1 MEERRHLE
9 HLSDL
14 QRRVYAEWRP
24 WTRTLSE
31 VADSL
36 GVDPSR
42 GLDRLDARNR
52 RDHFGPNIPVDLGG
66 RLSLLSVLGSEL
78 AEPMVLLL
86 VAVGVLYSMWG
97 DPWDA
102 VTIFVA
108 IAAVVCLGAYT
119 QWRSKQAL
127 ASLRNSVPSNTTV
140 LRDGC
145 EGVVPAD
152 DVVPGEVIVLRHGQ
166 SVPADAV
173 VALCHS
179 LTVDEGVLTG
189 ESQSASKA
197 ALGSA
202 WTDEDFDMPEEDGE
216 IDGALPFSLSSLPET
231 LLCAGTTATTGRAV
245 AIVVATGA
253 NTAISANIHQLLGR
267 DSRGA
272 KPHQLAPTQQH
283 MARLAGQLS
292 LIAIAASALMAVVGM
307 FVGNMHWRSALLMGM
322 SLAFA
327 TIPEE
332 LPLVARASLALGSRA
347 LARHRLLV
355 RRVAAA
361 DALSSVSVIVTDKT
375 GTLTRSRLVVSSIMA
390 ICADPAAGCGLAVE
404 VLTPE
409 AIQLSERSAALATP
423 LYSAWSLSVDPLE
436 SRPLMQRLAAIH
448 RRGILGQQQQMPSRP
463 QSVRRRPSFK
473 AALRTPPFE
482 PVRGFGKDF
491 LNSAVLNSLP
501 AGYDDDDGS
510 EIGDGGISMVFGI
523 QKQLPRD
530 PETGS
535 IPVLSITDAISA
547 MCNCLSEPTGELPFD
562 AAQRVSART
571 RTAAAPPVSFSRK
584 RRPHGKDAATN
595 SSDEDNSAD
604 PTSGGVGVNKH
615 WTVIKGAPE
624 VLVPQCTRVW
634 HSDASGSNSPLLTDD
649 IRLGRVAGIEAM
661 PDSLAQNISRSAAKL
676 AAGGSRVI
684 AYALAITDQP
694 LFAPAAPKSND
705 NVATLDVE
713 NAAATVSLSEHS
725 QLPGDLIFVGAF
737 AFFDPPQR
745 EARPVVQECQDA
757 GIRVILATGDHPSTA
772 LAVASTV
779 GIVES
784 HSRTTGDSS
793 RPPSPSPLALY
804 HHHHHHQR
812 YADSRPKASYGS
824 LDKSNS
830 AGAAVPSRRS
840 ASSAMAAAGGGSCVA
855 AEVHAVTGEMV
866 QRSLVQGSFD
876 QLIDESNVFA
886 RVTPAQ
892 KLRLIHAL
900 QARGHVV
907 AFIGD
912 GINDAPSLTRADVG
926 ICMGANPSTAD
937 VAMDAAGLIVLSGNF
952 SAVVRCLRE
961 ARRRSANARKC
972 TMFYLAC
979 KLALLLL
986 FALLLLTKGATPMT
1000 PVQVIIIKV
1009 VADLGATR
1017 TMLAEHAE
1025 GLTVKSGEDSASLTA
1040 LARVDQIVH
1049 DSRWQRF
1056 SLVAR
1061 SVVFYASALFIA
1073 CALPLLVPSML
1084 LPSWAVAPVAPTLTF
1099 LTWMS
1104 AHALLGISMC
1114 TRLLPLRIFRVNRL
1128 GLRWLAGSIA
1138 VVILASTIPQLSAHM
1153 DIVPLN
1159 VAEWALVIASPL
1171 LMFGGLELFKEL
1183 RYRWLVPR
1191 ANSG

>member
-14 QRRVYAEWRP
+14 QRRVHVEWRP
-24 WTRTLSE
+24 WGRTLSE

-52 RDHFGPNIPVDLGG
+52 REHFGPNIPVDLGQ
-66 RLSLLSVLGSEL
+66 RLSLWSVLCIEL
-78 AEPMVLLL
+78 AEPMVVLL
-86 VAVGVLYSMWG
+86 VGVGILYSMWG

-108 IAAVVCLGAYT
+108 IGAVVSLGAYT
-119 QWRSKQAL
+119 EWRSKQAL

-145 EGVVPAD
+145 EGVVSAD

-173 VALCHS
+173 VALSHN

-189 ESQSASKA
+189 ESLSVSKV
-197 ALGSA
+197 ALGSSVGLDSA
-202 WTDEDFDMPEEDGE
+202 WSDDGSIE
-216 IDGALPFSLSSLPET
+216 SAGGSTLRLALSNIPAT
-231 LLCAGTTATTGRAV
+231 LLCAGTTVTMGRAV
-245 AIVVATGA
+245 AIVVATGSH
-253 NTAISANIHQLLGR
+253 TAISANIHQVLGR
-267 DSRGA
+267 SA
-272 KPHQLAPTQQH
+272 KPNQLAPSQQR
-283 MARLAGQLS
+283 MARLAGKLS
-292 LIAIAASALMAVVGM
+292 LVAIAASLLMTGVGI
-307 FVGNMHWRSALLMGM
+307 VLGDMHWRSALLMGM

-332 LPLVARASLALGSRA
+332 LPLVARAALALGSRA
-347 LARHRLLV
+347 LARDKLLV

-375 GTLTRSRLVVSSIMA
+375 GTLTRSQLIVSSIMSV
-390 ICADPAAGCGLAVE
+390 CEDPAAACGLAVE

-436 SRPLMQRLAAIH
+436 SRPLMQRLSAIH
-448 RRGILGQQQQMPSRP
+448 RRGILGQQTLRRTPTTGL
-463 QSVRRRPSFK
+463 RRRPSFK
-473 AALRTPPFE
+473 TGIWSPPFE

-501 AGYDDDDGS
+501 AGDDDTD
-510 EIGDGGISMVFGI
+510 DTVFGP
-523 QKQLPRD
+523 QMQLPRD
-530 PETGS
+530 SETGS
-535 IPVLSITDAISA
+535 IPVLAITDAISA
-547 MCNCLSEPTGELPFD
+547 MCDCLSEPTGELPFD
-562 AAQRVSART
+562 PTLRVSART
-571 RTAAAPPVSFSRK
+571 RTAAMPPVSYSRR
-584 RRPHGKDAATN
+584 RRPHGKAAESNTD
-595 SSDEDNSAD
+595 DESEAPASA
-604 PTSGGVGVNKH
+604 KH

-624 VLVPQCTRVW
+624 ALIPQCNRVW
-634 HSDASGSNSPLLTDD
+634 RAGAPPLLTED
-649 IRLGRVAGIEAM
+649 IRGGRVAGIEAM
-661 PDSLAQNISRSAAKL
+661 PDSLVLNISRSAAKL

-684 AYALAITDQP
+684 AYALAITDEP
-694 LFAPAAPKSND
+694 LYASTNSVSPP
-705 NVATLDVE
+705 ATLDVE
-713 NAAATVSLSEHS
+713 TAAGSPPNQKLPVS
-725 QLPGDLIFVGAF
+725 QVLPSDLVFVGAF

-784 HSRTTGDSS
+784 HSRIAAATGEAQ
-793 RPPSPSPLALY
+793 SPLA
-804 HHHHHHQR
+804 HHGER
-812 YADSRPKASYGS
+812 AIPASYGAIGAS
-824 LDKSNS
+824 SMPCRRS
-830 AGAAVPSRRS
+830 PSASGAAGAH
-840 ASSAMAAAGGGSCVA
+840 GGCVA

-886 RVTPAQ
+886 RVSPAQ

-900 QARGHVV
+900 QARGEIV

-952 SAVVRCLRE
+952 SAVVQCLRE
-961 ARRRSANARKC
+961 ARRRSSNALKC
-972 TMFYLAC
+972 TVFYLAC

-986 FALLLLTKGATPMT
+986 FALLLIAEGASPMT
-1000 PVQVIIIKV
+1000 PVQVIVIKL
-1009 VADLGATR
+1009 VADLSATR
-1017 TMLAEHAE
+1017 TMLAEQPE
-1025 GLTVKSGEDSASLTA
+1025 GLISKPGEDPSSLTA
-1040 LARVDQIVH
+1040 LARADKIVRG
-1049 DSRWQRF
+1049 SEKY
-1056 SLVAR
+1056 STAR
-1061 SVVFYASALFIA
+1061 SVLFYAVALFVA

-1104 AHALLGISMC
+1104 AHSLLGISMS
-1114 TRLLPLRIFRVNRL
+1114 TRLLPLRVFRSQQQSNTYARRP
-1128 GLRWLAGSIA
+1128 GLLWLAASLA
-1138 VVILASTIPQLSAHM
+1138 VILLVSTIPPLSAHL

-1159 VAEWALVIASPL
+1159 VAEWVMVIISPL
-1171 LMFGGLELFKEL
+1171 LMFGGLELIKEL
-1183 RYRWLVPR
+1183 RYRWLVPN
-1191 ANSG
+1191 ANGIVDVERQQLLSSH

>member
-14 QRRVYAEWRP
+14 QRRVHAEWRP
-24 WTRTLSE
+24 WGRTLSE

-52 RDHFGPNIPVDLGG
+52 REHFGPNIPVDLGQ
-66 RLSLLSVLGSEL
+66 RLSLWSVLCAEL

-86 VAVGVLYSMWG
+86 VGVGVLYSMWG

-108 IAAVVCLGAYT
+108 IGAVVSLGAYT
-119 QWRSKQAL
+119 EWRSKQAL

-145 EGVVPAD
+145 EGVVSAD
-152 DVVPGEVIVLRHGQ
+152 DMVPGEVIVLRHGQ

-173 VALCHS
+173 VALSHN

-189 ESQSASKA
+189 ESQSVNKV
-197 ALGSA
+197 ALGSSVGVDSA
-202 WTDEDFDMPEEDGE
+202 WSDDGSIE
-216 IDGALPFSLSSLPET
+216 SVGGGNASRLVLSNIPAT
-231 LLCAGTTATTGRAV
+231 LLCAGTTVTTGRAV
-245 AIVVATGA
+245 AIVVATGSH
-253 NTAISANIHQLLGR
+253 TAISANIHQLLGR
-267 DSRGA
+267 GT
-272 KPHQLAPTQQH
+272 KPHQLAPTQQR
-283 MARLAGQLS
+283 MARLAGKLS
-292 LIAIAASALMAVVGM
+292 LVAIAASLLMTGVGIL
-307 FVGNMHWRSALLMGM
+307 VGDMHWRSTLLMGM

-347 LARHRLLV
+347 LARDKLLV

-375 GTLTRSRLVVSSIMA
+375 GTLTRSQLIVSSIMSV
-390 ICADPAAGCGLAVE
+390 CEDPAAGCGLAVE

-423 LYSAWSLSVDPLE
+423 LYSTWSLSVDPLE

-448 RRGILGQQQQMPSRP
+448 RRGILGQQSLRRTPTMGL
-463 QSVRRRPSFK
+463 RRRPSFK
-473 AALRTPPFE
+473 TGMMRSPPFE

-501 AGYDDDDGS
+501 AGDDDTD
-510 EIGDGGISMVFGI
+510 DTVFGGVEGVPT
-523 QKQLPRD
+523 QLPRD
-530 PETGS
+530 SETGS
-535 IPVLSITDAISA
+535 IPVLAITDAIFA
-547 MCNCLSEPTGELPFD
+547 VCDCLSEPTGELPFD
-562 AAQRVSART
+562 PTLRVSART
-571 RTAAAPPVSFSRK
+571 RTAAAPPVSYSQR
-584 RRPHGKDAATN
+584 RRPHGKDADTKPDDDA
-595 SSDEDNSAD
+595 EMEA
-604 PTSGGVGVNKH
+604 PARAKH

-624 VLVPQCTRVW
+624 ALVPQCTRVW
-634 HSDASGSNSPLLTDD
+634 RAAAGAPPLLTED
-649 IRLGRVAGIEAM
+649 IRGGRVAGIEAM
-661 PDSLAQNISRSAAKL
+661 PDSLALTISRSAAKL

-684 AYALAITDQP
+684 AYALAITDEP
-694 LFAPAAPKSND
+694 LYASTNFVAPPAT
-705 NVATLDVE
+705 ATLDVE
-713 NAAATVSLSEHS
+713 TAAASPPNQKPPVS
-725 QLPGDLIFVGAF
+725 QVLPSNLVFVGAF

-784 HSRTTGDSS
+784 HSRITAAIADT
-793 RPPSPSPLALY
+793 PSPLI
-804 HHHHHHQR
+804 HHGER
-812 YADSRPKASYGS
+812 AIPASYGAIGGS
-824 LDKSNS
+824 SMPCRRS
-830 AGAAVPSRRS
+830 PSASGAAGAH
-840 ASSAMAAAGGGSCVA
+840 GGCVS

-886 RVTPAQ
+886 RVSPAQ

-900 QARGHVV
+900 QARGEVV

-952 SAVVRCLRE
+952 SAVVQCLRE
-961 ARRRSANARKC
+961 ARRRSANAYKC
-972 TMFYLAC
+972 TVFYLAC

-986 FALLLLTKGATPMT
+986 FALLLIAEGASPMT
-1000 PVQVIIIKV
+1000 PVQVIVIKL

-1017 TMLAEHAE
+1017 AMLAEQPE
-1025 GLTVKSGEDSASLTA
+1025 GLIAKSAENPASLTA
-1040 LARVDQIVH
+1040 LARADQIVH
-1049 DSRWQRF
+1049 GSEKY
-1056 SLVAR
+1056 SSTAR
-1061 SVVFYASALFIA
+1061 SVVFYAAALFVA
-1073 CALPLLVPSML
+1073 CALPLLVPSVL

-1099 LTWMS
+1099 LTWMA
-1104 AHALLGISMC
+1104 AHALLGISMS
-1114 TRLLPLRIFRVNRL
+1114 TRLLPLRVFRNQQSRTCHANRP
-1128 GLRWLAGSIA
+1128 GLIWLAASLA
-1138 VVILASTIPQLSAHM
+1138 VILLASTIPPLSAHL
-1153 DIVPLN
+1153 DVVPLN
-1159 VAEWALVIASPL
+1159 VAEWAMVIASPL
-1171 LMFGGLELFKEL
+1171 LMFGGLELIKEL
-1183 RYRWLVPR
+1183 RYRWLVPN
-1191 ANSG
+1191 ANGIVDVERQQLLSS